1 MRICFLAGSGSIH
14 TRRWVSWFAQ
24 KGHDVHIVFP
34 ESIFSPYSIKV
45 DGASLHPFRTM
56 PIISPTSHLLLQ
68 PLDHWRVRH
77 IIRRIKPDILH
88 AHYLINYGF
97 RAACSGFHPLVLT
110 AWGSDVLIAP
120 KKSKIS
126 RWEVNFALRR
136 ADLVTTTS
144 EYLKDVLIREFGV
157 THGKVMALPWGN
169 DLRTFHKGYESE
181 VKQLKVGL
189 GISDSCFIIL
199 SPRNLKEHYRIEHIV
214 RIMPHIVARYPDV
227 VLILCGGPSK
237 DDKYASKINNLAIE
251 LRIAQNVKFMDHM
264 LKPEEMAILYNAS
277 DVLIS
282 IPKSD
287 QFSACIMEGMVC
299 GAIPIVGDLEVYRQY
314 LKDGENAL
322 FVDPENPEDIAKK
335 IIYCIEHP
343 ELKERVYKINRGIIE
358 DKEDWAKNAPKMEEL
373 YINLIQK
380 SRRD

>member
-110 AWGSDVLIAP
+110 AWGSDVLIVP

-126 RWEVNFALRR
+126 RWEVNFTLKR
-136 ADLVTTTS
+136 ADLVTCGGEHMIGELVKLGAGREKIKLIYFGIDTRKFSSRLRS
-144 EYLKDVLIREFGV
+144 EKLRKKLGILDSPAIISFRSLEPIYDVESLIKAIPSVLKEIPSAKFIVAGDGEQRKYLENLGV
-157 THGKVMALPWGN
+157 
-169 DLRTFHKGYESE
+169 S
-181 VKQLKVGL
+181 L
-189 GISDSCFIIL
+189 GISGSIRFVGFVENDELPQYLVSADVYVSTSL
-199 SPRNLKEHYRIEHIV
+199 SDAGIAVSTAEAMACGLP
-214 RIMPHIVARYPDV
+214 V
-227 VLILCGGPSK
+227 VITDFGDNRKWVENGINGFLVPPKSPEAL
-237 DDKYASKINNLAIE
+237 ASKIAYL
-251 LRIAQNVKFMDHM
+251 LRNEDDRIRFGQANRQIIKEKNSY
-264 LKPEEMAILYNAS
+264 EGEMEKMGKLY
-277 DVLIS
+277 
-282 IPKSD
+282 
-287 QFSACIMEGMVC
+287 
-299 GAIPIVGDLEVYRQY
+299 
-314 LKDGENAL
+314 
-322 FVDPENPEDIAKK
+322 
-335 IIYCIEHP
+335 
-343 ELKERVYKINRGIIE
+343 
-358 DKEDWAKNAPKMEEL
+358 EEL
-373 YINLIQK
+373 IERY
-380 SRRD
+380 RRCG